1 MSPSPRH
8 LLHVFST
15 FCAAGPQVRT
25 AMLMRALGDRYRHT
39 VVSCD
44 GRNEAAELAPGV
56 DLRLVAW
63 APGGGAAAGIKF
75 ARSLLREQKPD
86 LLLTYNWGAMDSV
99 LAARS
104 SGFKRLV
111 HHEDGFNADE
121 SVTLKGRRNWTR
133 RLALRSTDVIVPS
146 ANLERI
152 AKGTWR
158 LRKVQLIPNGLDAS
172 LFARSTAQGAA
183 FRTAHGICENAFV
196 VGAVGHLRP
205 VKNFGRLIHAMAQA
219 AGSSQ
224 WPAGQRPH
232 LLIVGEG
239 GERAA
244 LEAEAAKAAHLD
256 VTFTGHISGLASA
269 YSAMDVFALSSNSEQ
284 QPVSLLEA
292 MSASCPVVATDVGDI
307 SATLPEEGRR
317 LISELG
323 GGVEEAMAASITEL
337 AGDKGLRDRLAE
349 LGLERVKKSYS
360 LPAMV
365 DAYGAAFDRTMNR

>member
-1 MSPSPRH
+1 
-8 LLHVFST
+8 
-15 FCAAGPQVRT
+15 
-25 AMLMRALGDRYRHT
+25 MLMRAFGDRYRHT

-44 GRNEAAELAPGV
+44 GRTEAADLAPDV
-56 DLRLVAW
+56 DLTLVPW
-63 APGGGAAAGIKF
+63 APEGGALAGVKH
-75 ARSLLREQKPD
+75 ARKLLREVRPD

-99 LAARS
+99 LGARS
-104 SGFKRLV
+104 SAFKRLV

-158 LRKVQLIPNGLDAS
+158 LRQVQLIPNGVDAS
-172 LFARSTAQGAA
+172 LFARSASARA
-183 FRTAHGICENAFV
+183 EFRAAHGIPEEAFV

-205 VKNFGRLIHAMAQA
+205 VKNFGRLIRAMAMA
-219 AGSSQ
+219 AGSAD
-224 WPAGQRPH
+224 WPNGLRPR
-232 LLIVGEG
+232 LLVIGEG

-256 VTFTGHISGLASA
+256 VTFTGHINSLAGA

-292 MSASCPVVATDVGDI
+292 MSAGCPVVATDVGDI
-307 SATLPEEGRR
+307 SATLPEEARR
-317 LISELG
+317 LIATLG
-323 GGVEEAMAASITEL
+323 PDVEDAMAASIAEL
-337 AGDKGLRDRLAE
+337 ARDQSLRGRLARV
-349 LGLERVKKSYS
+349 GLERVKESYS

-365 DAYGAAFDRTMNR
+365 DAYGAAFERAMAR